1 MIVNQFISIKLQDKS
16 ITELTL
22 EIIDLM
28 TGSVELTGS
37 GGAFN
42 SEHRDYD
49 IQAST
54 EQELDNFLDI
64 LTTKGY
70 NYIG

>member
-1 MIVNQFISIKLQDKS
+1 MTVNQFISVKLEDKS
-16 ITELTL
+16 ITQVTTDILR
-22 EIIDLM
+22 LM

-37 GGAFN
+37 GGMFN

-64 LTTKGY
+64 LTKQGY
-70 NYIG
+70 SYIG